1 MAGPKPPSREQIDVV
16 VDALRACGAVGADQA
31 VPRRLVLPR
40 CGRLGADPTRD
51 RLLRAC
57 VAAAPSYGVPIGS
70 CGEGYYLATTAEDID
85 VALRELLSRV
95 EELTGRVRALETCR
109 RAMLVERLF

>member
-1 MAGPKPPSREQIDVV
+1 MPGPKLPSREQVEIV
-16 VDALRACGAVGADQA
+16 VDALRAVGAVGAAHA

-57 VAAAPSYGVPIGS
+57 VAAAAGYGIPIGS
-70 CGEGYYLATTAEDID
+70 CGDGYYLAVTAEDLD
-85 VALRELLSRV
+85 VSLRELLSRI
-95 EELTGRVRALETCR
+95 EELSARVRGLEACR
-109 RAMLVERLF
+109 RPLLAERLF

>member
-1 MAGPKPPSREQIDVV
+1 MAGPKPPHRDQVAVV
-16 VDALRACGAVGADQA
+16 VDALRACGAVGAAHA

-57 VAAAPSYGVPIGS
+57 VAVAPTYGIAIGS
-70 CGEGYYLATTAEDID
+70 CGDGYYLAETAEDID
-85 VALRELLSRV
+85 VSLRELTSRV
-95 EELTGRVRALETCR
+95 EELAGRIRALEACR
-109 RAMLVERLF
+109 RTMLAERLF